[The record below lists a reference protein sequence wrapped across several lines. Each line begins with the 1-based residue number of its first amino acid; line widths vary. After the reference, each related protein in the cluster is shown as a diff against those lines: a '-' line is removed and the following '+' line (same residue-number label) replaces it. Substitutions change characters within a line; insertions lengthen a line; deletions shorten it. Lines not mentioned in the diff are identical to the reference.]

1 MLNTFFSL
9 LSIFPNKFFY
19 DKIIINNLF
28 DYNIKKNKIIFKN
41 KKYNS
46 FKKKKYISN
55 LDNFIKEQE
64 KNRNNMTLKL
74 KDKNENVNNEC
85 KSENK
90 NNSKNYIKSDKSINV
105 SAYEKMNNISKNI
118 MIPSSIGLN
127 LGKKNNLIYIG
138 KNKLEIMKNT
148 NNKDEENLKNM
159 NFNLNILDYLCLG
172 RCKNRKI
179 QFDLFRKGILIFK
192 QKLDIINIFN
202 YILFCEKQ
210 SNEEINTLMI
220 R

>member
-1 MLNTFFSL
+1 
-9 LSIFPNKFFY
+9 
-19 DKIIINNLF
+19 
-28 DYNIKKNKIIFKN
+28 
-41 KKYNS
+41 
-46 FKKKKYISN
+46 
-55 LDNFIKEQE
+55 
-64 KNRNNMTLKL
+64 
-74 KDKNENVNNEC
+74 
-85 KSENK
+85 
-90 NNSKNYIKSDKSINV
+90 
-105 SAYEKMNNISKNI
+105 MNNVSKNI

-127 LGKKNNLIYIG
+127 LGKKNTLIYIG

-192 QKLDIINIFN
+192 QKLDIINVFN

-210 SNEEINTLMI
+210 SDEEINTI
-220 R
+220 KIW